1 MRSLRRSW
9 LFTSRPAQ
17 RPPDGDW
24 HAWLFLGGRGAG
36 KTRAGAQWLHT
47 RAEPGARLA
56 LVGATLGDVREVMIE
71 GPSGLRTTAP
81 AGQSLRYFSSR
92 RTLFWPNGARAQVF
106 SAEEP
111 ERLRGPQ
118 FDAAWCDEFC
128 AWPQAGETL
137 ALLRMGLRRGSDPRL
152 VITTTPRSMAALR
165 RLMAEPGV
173 VTTRAATADNRE
185 NLAPGF
191 LETLDALYGGTRLAA
206 QELEGQV
213 LEGEGALWKAEDFI
227 RLRSPAPDQWDRLVV
242 GVDPPVSLTGDAC
255 GIVAACR
262 HGRIATVLEDA
273 SLGRVSPMGW
283 ARAAAGLAERLGAD
297 QIIAE
302 ANQGG
307 EMVRSMLLQAGS
319 PCPVQLVHARVGKR
333 ARAEPVAALYEQG
346 RVGHAKAFPE
356 LEEELMA
363 LGSDELTHSPDRADA
378 LVWALTALML
388 EDRPEPRVRAL

>member
-1 MRSLRRSW
+1 MRGEKQS
-9 LFTSRPAQ
+9 
-17 RPPDGDW
+17 PPDEDW
-24 HAWLFLGGRGAG
+24 KTWLLIGGRGAG
-36 KTRAGAQWLHT
+36 KTRAGAVWLNGQAW
-47 RAEPGARLA
+47 RGARLA
-56 LVGATLGDVREVMIE
+56 LVGATLNDVREVMIE
-71 GPSGLRTTAP
+71 GPSGLMAVAAP
-81 AGQSLRYFSSR
+81 DKRPRYYSSR
-92 RTLFWPNGARAQVF
+92 RLLVWPNKARAQVF

-118 FDAAWCDEFC
+118 FDAGWCDEFC
-128 AWPQAGETL
+128 AWPHAGETL

-152 VITTTPRSMAALR
+152 VITTTPRPSAVLR

-173 VTTRAATADNRE
+173 VTTRAATAENRA

-213 LEGEGALWKAEDFI
+213 LEGEGAMWKAEDFT
-227 RLRSPAPDQWDRLVV
+227 RVRTPAPDTWDRLVV
-242 GVDPPVSLTGDAC
+242 GVDPPVSLKGDAC

-262 HGRIATVLEDA
+262 NGRIATVLEDA

-283 ARAAAGLAERLGAD
+283 ARAAAGLAARLGAD

-333 ARAEPVAALYEQG
+333 SRAEPVAALYEQG
-346 RVGHAKAFPE
+346 RVGHARAFPE

-388 EDRPEPRVRAL
+388 EDRPEPRIRVL